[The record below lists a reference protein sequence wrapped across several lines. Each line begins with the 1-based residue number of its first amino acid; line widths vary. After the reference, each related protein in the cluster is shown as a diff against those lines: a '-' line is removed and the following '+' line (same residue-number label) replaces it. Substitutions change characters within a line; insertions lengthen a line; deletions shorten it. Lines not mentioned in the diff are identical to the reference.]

1 MSNTIQ
7 IKHGEGLPDDGV
19 LKPYE
24 LGFDTERQALYIG
37 NENQEPAPVIA
48 EHAYGADYANTA
60 GWAAYASYCKE
71 AEYAKYVEN
80 AGDISYAENAKNAEY
95 AETANLDVNGHKLT
109 ERVRKIEL
117 VSEEDA
123 TSGFKVTQFGGYFTL
138 DLRSFSAPRL
148 ADYDPGF
155 LKYVPVNQGDD
166 STPVYFKDGRPFPC
180 RNIDSGAPHFYG
192 EEDPDDSDER
202 PDGTIYY
209 KILG

>member
-37 NENQEPAPVIA
+37 NESQEPAPVIA

-60 GWAAYASYCKE
+60 GWAAYGSF
-71 AEYAKYVEN
+71 
-80 AGDISYAENAKNAEY
+80 SKNAEY
-95 AETANLDVNGHKLT
+95 AEMANLDINGNKLT
-109 ERVRKIEL
+109 ERVQKIEIIQD
-117 VSEEDA
+117 EEGA
-123 TSGFKVTQFGGYFTL
+123 AGLKIYTSSSGQFTV

-148 ADYDPGF
+148 ARYNSSSRKYD
-155 LKYVPVNQGDD
+155 LTNIGDN
-166 STPVYFKDGRPFPC
+166 STPVYFKDGIPVVC
-180 RNIDSGAPHFYG
+180 TEASSSATYYG
-192 EEDPDDSDER
+192 SADPNNDDGK

-209 KILG
+209 RVW